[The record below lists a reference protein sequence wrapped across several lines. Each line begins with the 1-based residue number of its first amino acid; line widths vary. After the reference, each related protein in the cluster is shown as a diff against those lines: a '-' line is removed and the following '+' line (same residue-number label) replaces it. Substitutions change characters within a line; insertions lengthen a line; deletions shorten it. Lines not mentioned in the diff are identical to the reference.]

1 MCQYTDAQC
10 ANTNGTNKT
19 KPKNVTNDGSVSMDE
34 LTDNLYKFLQLWFKL
49 FPDYKKNPFY
59 AFGQSFGGQFV
70 ASIIRK
76 IHDENEAKSAEFK

>member
-10 ANTNGTNKT
+10 ANTNGTKNT
-19 KPKNVTNDGSVSMDE
+19 KPKNVTNGVSMDE

-49 FPDYKKNPFY
+49 FPEYKKNPFY

-76 IHDENEAKSAEFK
+76 IHDENEAKSVEFK

>member
-10 ANTNGTNKT
+10 ANTNGTKNT
-19 KPKNVTNDGSVSMDE
+19 KPKNVTNGVSMDE
-34 LTDNLYKFLQLWFKL
+34 LTDNLHKFLQLWFKL
-49 FPDYKKNPFY
+49 FPEYKKNPFY

>member
-10 ANTNGTNKT
+10 ANTNGTKNTKT
-19 KPKNVTNDGSVSMDE
+19 KPKNVTNGVSMDE

-49 FPDYKKNPFY
+49 FPEYKKNPFY